1 MATYDPK
8 RTRPTVH
15 VGDDDPAPVEALL
28 PAEPPVVDPPVVDPP
43 PGVEVVEVEVVE
55 VEVETEEP
63 EAVAETPTEPTA
75 EPVRVA
81 VSPSPFEPAGP
92 PDRRAAIAIGVVAAA
107 AVVAGVV
114 SWLRRRSA

>member
-28 PAEPPVVDPPVVDPP
+28 PAEPPIVDPP

-55 VEVETEEP
+55 AEVEEP
-63 EAVAETPTEPTA
+63 TAVAETPTEPPA

-92 PDRRAAIAIGVVAAA
+92 PDRRAAIAIGVVVAA